1 MWANFAKCGNPSTK
15 DFLWKKFDVENYYCM
30 KLGDTVELFNYT
42 SVFPNERTEI
52 MKPLVN
58 KYIPYDYI
66 SLSFNVPTV
75 RRILFFLFCIVVL
88 IIAIL
93 IKLFK

>member
-1 MWANFAKCGNPSTK
+1 
-15 DFLWKKFDVENYYCM
+15 M

-93 IKLFK
+93 IRLFK